1 MKSYKAIILDNNKEY
16 TYVSDVPIDMVGL
29 NPKEDHIEITTDDVV
44 ESANFKITKL
54 SFLNRFTD
62 LELASFYTAVN
73 SDIGMQILEKK
84 LMAALFIDLKDSMTI
99 YAVSILKSVGIIQT
113 QARVDEILNTAPT
126 EGELYNG

>member
-29 NPKEDHIEITTDDVV
+29 NPKEDHIEIVTEDVV
-44 ESANFKITKL
+44 EDVNYKITKL

-73 SDIGMQILEKK
+73 ADVGMQILEKK
-84 LMAALFIDLKDSMTI
+84 LMAALFIDLKDSMTA
-99 YAVSILKSVGIIQT
+99 YAVSILKTVGIIQT
-113 QARVDEILNTAPT
+113 QARVDEILNTVPT